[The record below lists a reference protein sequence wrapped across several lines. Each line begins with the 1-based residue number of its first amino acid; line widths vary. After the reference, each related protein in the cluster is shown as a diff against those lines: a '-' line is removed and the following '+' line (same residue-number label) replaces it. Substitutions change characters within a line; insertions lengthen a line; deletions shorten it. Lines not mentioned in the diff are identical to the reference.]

1 MSFFSIAFTIP
12 YLSDMWEK
20 AVYVVISSYALTL
33 FGSFFSIAFFLV
45 SVANFFGWVKKS
57 VLEDF
62 PFWILLRTLG
72 FDFFID
78 KPKWLVVMLLHVP
91 CFNLLLRSHQR
102 NVIVSTHFRL
112 VRIQSCNL
120 DDQFTARLVF
130 TQYFDTL
137 HIFRLINKIS
147 NQRIRRKNLNLKCH
161 LQRLDE
167 ADQMGENVHVKW
179 WMHLEPNQKMMTIMK
194 IDDE

>member
-1 MSFFSIAFTIP
+1 MIHQKWALWITLFGYVLMSFFSIAFTIP

-20 AVYVVISSYALTL
+20 AVYVLISSYALTL

-147 NQRIRRKNLNLKCH
+147 NQRIRRKIWIWNAICK
-161 LQRLDE
+161 DWKKPI
-167 ADQMGENVHVKW
+167 KW
-179 WMHLEPNQKMMTIMK
+179 GKMYM
-194 IDDE
+194 